1 MSFASYILTRA
12 FSALATIAVGAFVI
26 FLVLQLA
33 PGDPA
38 ITVLG
43 ENASPDAVAAFRREH
58 GLDQPTPVQFGRF
71 LTGAVR
77 GDFGQSLTIGGG
89 VPIVG
94 LIFQRLPNT
103 MFVGLYAMTIAVAL
117 SLVFGTL
124 GAWRQGTA
132 VDTVITAGVV
142 TLISM
147 PDFWAGY
154 MLVLLVALQLGLF
167 PAFGFT
173 APSESLQGALY
184 SGFLP
189 ALTVSAHMTG
199 FFSRILRSSLLE
211 TWRRAY
217 VVAARS
223 FGFTEPFVYRHYVL
237 RNAVIPLV
245 VVMGLQIRNLLGGM
259 VIVEKIFGI
268 PGLGSLMIDGVFAR
282 DYPLVLVCA
291 MTFLA
296 LVIAVTFIVDVV
308 CVLLDP
314 RRSR

>member
-1 MSFASYILTRA
+1 MSVISYALVRA
-12 FSALATIAVGAFVI
+12 LSALATVVAGAFVI

-43 ENASPDAVAAFRREH
+43 ENANPAAVEAFRREH
-58 GLDQPTPVQFGRF
+58 GLDQPPLVQFGRF
-71 LTGAVR
+71 LTGAFS

-94 LIFQRLPNT
+94 LLVQRLPNT
-103 MFVGLYAMTIAVAL
+103 VFVGLYAMTIAVTL
-117 SLVFGTL
+117 SLVLGTL
-124 GAWRQGTA
+124 GAWGQGTVA
-132 VDTVITAGVV
+132 DTALTAGAV

-154 MLVLLVALQLGLF
+154 MLVILLSLQLGLF

-173 APSESLQGALY
+173 TPFESLSGALY

-211 TWRRAY
+211 TWRRNY

-223 FGFTEPFVYRHYVL
+223 FGFSGPFVYRHYVL
-237 RNAVIPLV
+237 RNAIIPLV

-296 LVIAVTFIVDVV
+296 LVIAVTFLVDVV
-308 CVLLDP
+308 CLLLDP
-314 RRSR
+314 RRTR

>member
-1 MSFASYILTRA
+1 MNVAPYILVRA
-12 FSALATIAVGAFVI
+12 FSAAATILAGAFVI

-43 ENASPDAVAAFRREH
+43 ENANPDAVAAFRREH
-58 GLDQPTPVQFGRF
+58 GLDRPPVVQFGRF
-71 LTGAVR
+71 LAGALT

-94 LIFQRLPNT
+94 LILQRLPNT

-117 SLVFGTL
+117 SLVLGTI

-132 VDTVITAGVV
+132 VDTTVTAAVV

-154 MLVLLVALQLGLF
+154 MLVILFSLQFSLF

-173 APSESLQGALY
+173 APSESLRGALY

-211 TWRRAY
+211 TWRRNY
-217 VVAARS
+217 VLAARS
-223 FGFTEPFVYRHYVL
+223 FGLGGPFVYRHYVL

-245 VVMGLQIRNLLGGM
+245 IVMGLQIRNLLGGI
-259 VIVEKIFGI
+259 VIIEKIFGI
-268 PGLGSLMIDGVFAR
+268 AGLGSLMIDGVFAR

-296 LVIAVTFIVDVV
+296 LVIAVSFLVDVI
-308 CVLLDP
+308 CLLLDP
-314 RRSR
+314 RRNR

>member
-1 MSFASYILTRA
+1 MSVVSYALVRA
-12 FSALATIAVGAFVI
+12 LSALATVVVGAFVI

-43 ENASPDAVAAFRREH
+43 ENANPAAVEAFRREH
-58 GLDQPTPVQFGRF
+58 GLDQPPLAQFGRF
-71 LTGAVR
+71 LTGAIA

-94 LIFQRLPNT
+94 LLVQRLPNT
-103 MFVGLYAMTIAVAL
+103 VFVGLYAMTIAVAL
-117 SLVFGTL
+117 SLVLGTL
-124 GAWRQGTA
+124 GAWGQGTVA
-132 VDTVITAGVV
+132 DTVLTAGTV

-154 MLVLLVALQLGLF
+154 MLVILLSLQFGLF

-173 APSESLQGALY
+173 TPFESFPGALY

-211 TWRRAY
+211 TWRRNY

-223 FGFTEPFVYRHYVL
+223 FGFSGPFVYRHYVL
-237 RNAVIPLV
+237 RNAIIPLV

-296 LVIAVTFIVDVV
+296 LVIAVTFLVDVV
-308 CVLLDP
+308 CLLLDP

>member
-1 MSFASYILTRA
+1 MSLASYILVRA
-12 FSALATIAVGAFVI
+12 FSALTTIAIGAFVI

-43 ENASPDAVAAFRREH
+43 ENANPAAVAAFRREH
-58 GLDQPTPVQFGRF
+58 GLDQAPLMQFGRF
-71 LTGAVR
+71 LSGAIA
-77 GDFGQSLTIGGG
+77 GDFGQSLTVGGG
-89 VPIVG
+89 VPITG
-94 LIFQRLPNT
+94 LLLQRLPNT
-103 MFVGLYAMTIAVAL
+103 MFVGLYAMTIAMAL
-117 SLVFGTL
+117 SLVFGTI

-132 VDTVITAGVV
+132 IDTAVTAGVV

-147 PDFWAGY
+147 PDFWVGY
-154 MLVLLVALQLGLF
+154 MLVILLSLQLGLF

-173 APSESLQGALY
+173 TPSESLSGALF

-211 TWRRAY
+211 TWRRNY

-223 FGFTEPFVYRHYVL
+223 FGFTGPFVYRHYVL
-237 RNAVIPLV
+237 RNAIIPLV

-259 VIVEKIFGI
+259 VITEKIFGI

-296 LVIAVTFIVDVV
+296 LVITVTFVVDVV

-314 RRSR
+314 RRTR